1 MSEVNGKRKNATE
14 SLKYAMETT
23 TKTIGSVNLHR
34 IRATR
39 SIPKWNVKK
48 GDIGG
53 WIETEKNL
61 SQDGDAWVFG
71 DAWVS
76 GKARVFG
83 DAQVSGNAR
92 VSGDAWVFGNARV
105 SGDAQVFGDAWV
117 SGEAQVFGDA
127 WVSGDA
133 QVFGDAWVSGNAQVS
148 GNACVS
154 GYAWVSE
161 PWSYIEVTPG
171 VEIWGPKRLQGGKA
185 KAGGVE

>member
-1 MSEVNGKRKNATE
+1 MSEVNGKCKNATE

-61 SQDGDAWVFG
+61 SQDGDAWV
-71 DAWVS
+71 
-76 GKARVFG
+76 
-83 DAQVSGNAR
+83 
-92 VSGDAWVFGNARV
+92 SGDAWVFGNARV
-105 SGDAQVFGDAWV
+105 SGDAQVFGDAR
-117 SGEAQVFGDA
+117 
-127 WVSGDA
+127 VSGDA
-133 QVFGDAWVSGNAQVS
+133 QVFGDAWVSGDARVS
-148 GNACVS
+148 GD
-154 GYAWVSE
+154 AWVFGDARVSE